1 MPEALPLEQ
10 SVGILQALLK
20 SPGQY
25 SQSYFAKPNLGTC
38 LMVFDFENVE
48 NLGQPAMLDVD
59 MAKRWSSD
67 PLFLGQSRRWVWCR
81 TALPSVLLTSL
92 TAAGLPSGV
101 QVDLQALA
109 NAFWPWVAG
118 LEHDGGYEKLDS
130 VDFGHFAAGLLL
142 YHLLVSRPLP
152 LSVAQRSEEVFT
164 STRTVLTLLT
174 AWRAALGAPTLQLE
188 TKDRLSASW
197 AGYVENVAQDPCIA
211 IPFLD
216 TFTGVEPAWQYPLV
230 IGERPA
236 MRRAMEARRTDASGP
251 S

>member
-1 MPEALPLEQ
+1 
-10 SVGILQALLK
+10 
-20 SPGQY
+20 
-25 SQSYFAKPNLGTC
+25 
-38 LMVFDFENVE
+38 MVFDSEIVE
-48 NLGQPAMLDVD
+48 NPGQPKMLDVD

-67 PLFLGQSRRWVWCR
+67 SLFVEQSRRWVWCR
-81 TALPSVLLTSL
+81 SALPSVLLRSL
-92 TAAGLPSGV
+92 TAAGLPCGA

-109 NAFWPWVAG
+109 NAFWPWVAR
-118 LEHDGGYEKLDS
+118 LEYDGGYENLDP

-174 AWRAALGAPTLQLE
+174 AWRAALGAPMLQLE
-188 TKDRLSASW
+188 SQDRKSASW
-197 AGYVENVAQDPCIA
+197 ASYVENVAQDPCIA

-216 TFTGVEPAWQYPLV
+216 TFTGLEPAWQYPLV

-236 MRRAMEARRTDASGP
+236 MRRAMEARRTAAGAP
-251 S
+251 T